1 MQIIKKGRETVCI
14 TQIDYPP
21 KIVKSMK
28 QAGYK
33 VIVKENEK

>member
-1 MQIIKKGRETVCI
+1 MQIIKKGNKVYCV

-33 VIVKENEK
+33 IIAKEQEK